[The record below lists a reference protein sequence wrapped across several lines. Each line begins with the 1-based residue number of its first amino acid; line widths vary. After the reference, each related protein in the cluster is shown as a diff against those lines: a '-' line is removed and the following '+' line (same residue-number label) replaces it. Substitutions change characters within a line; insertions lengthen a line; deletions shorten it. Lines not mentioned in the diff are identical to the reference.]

1 MIIQIRLVIAN
12 PGSFGNLDFADS
24 TPLEISDTF

>member
-12 PGSFGNLDFADS
+12 PGSFGNLDFA
-24 TPLEISDTF
+24 PLEISNTF